1 MSVKYHFLPVL
12 LLGIVC
18 VSFNGNM
25 PQKGCTN
32 TDEQVVTVSY
42 CDLVDA
48 ANDYN
53 GKLIRVRATVLTWV
67 DGYVSL

>member
-32 TDEQVVTVSY
+32 TDE
-42 CDLVDA
+42 L
-48 ANDYN
+48 
-53 GKLIRVRATVLTWV
+53 
-67 DGYVSL
+67 